1 MISCKKVSRWFDSG
15 PTRVTALDAIDLEIP
30 ACEFTAITG
39 PSGCGKSTLLHL
51 LGGLD
56 QPSAGEVIVDGVPL
70 AGADEKTL
78 TLYRREKLGIV
89 FQFFNLLPG
98 MTVLENVELP
108 LLLQGAAAAAARERA
123 GEVLQVV
130 RMGERLGH
138 FPHQLSGGQM
148 QRAAL
153 ARALVHRPAL
163 ILADEP
169 TGNLDSANARLVL
182 ETMAEIA
189 EKKLATLVVVTHSAE
204 VAGAAARRIELLDG
218 RIVADSG
225 AGRF

>member
-1 MISCKKVSRWFDSG
+1 M
-15 PTRVTALDAIDLEIP
+15 ALDALDLEIP

-56 QPSAGEVIVDGVPL
+56 HASAGDVLVDGINL
-70 AGADEKTL
+70 AHADEQTL

-98 MTVLENVELP
+98 MSVLENVELP
-108 LLLQGAAAAAARERA
+108 LLLQGERPQVARERA
-123 GEVLQVV
+123 REVLDLVQLADRVS
-130 RMGERLGH
+130 H
-138 FPHQLSGGQM
+138 FTHQLSGGQM

-153 ARALVHRPAL
+153 ARALIHRPAL
-163 ILADEP
+163 VLADEP

-182 ETMAEIA
+182 NTMADIA
-189 EKKLATLVVVTHSAE
+189 QKKLATLVVVTHSDE
-204 VAGAAARRIELLDG
+204 VAAAAERKIQLLDG
-218 RIVADSG
+218 KIVSDSRVRHG
-225 AGRF
+225 G